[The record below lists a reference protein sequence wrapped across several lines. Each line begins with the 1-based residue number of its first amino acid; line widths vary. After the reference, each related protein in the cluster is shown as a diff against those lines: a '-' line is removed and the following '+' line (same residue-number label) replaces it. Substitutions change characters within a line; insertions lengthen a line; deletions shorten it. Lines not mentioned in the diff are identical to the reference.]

1 MQNLEIYNGL
11 NSDEV
16 AKSRLKFGANE
27 LAEKKKKTFFGQF
40 MSNFGDPIIR
50 ILLIALAVNLIYLIR
65 DFDWYESAGI
75 AIAILL
81 ATFVA
86 TLSEH
91 GSESAFA
98 KLQEDASKIK
108 CRVRR
113 DNQTINLPIGEIVVG
128 DVVLLQSGE
137 KIPAD
142 GVVVG
147 GEFSVDQSSLNGES
161 KEARKNPANKSYTK
175 YFEKN
180 LQKNTADFLSEDKVF
195 RGSTVSSGEGV
206 IKVIAVGDKTVYGA
220 LAWEVQGDTIES
232 PLKGKLRHLA
242 KVISRF
248 GYAAAAL
255 AAFAKI
261 FYNIVIQ
268 NDFDPV
274 QISEYLSNTSVL
286 IGDLI
291 AAFMLGLTVVVMAVP
306 EGLPMMITVV
316 LSSNMKRML
325 KDNVL
330 VRKLVGI
337 ETSGAI
343 NILFTDKTGTL
354 TKGRLD
360 VVTFLDG
367 SGKLYNSISHLR
379 KSKEILKMTALN
391 CFHNNSAEFSARNVP
406 IGGNSTDRALLRFVK
421 NEVKN
426 LPKSERV
433 GFTPFNSADKFSA
446 CEIKGEENLALIK
459 GAPEKLLANC
469 TSYIDKNGRKVPF
482 KAKNAFLN
490 EMNNLTNNA
499 MRLLALCVGERG
511 GKYHENLT
519 LVGLVG
525 IKDEL
530 RKEAGD
536 AVNSVQNAGV
546 QVVMITGDNKNT
558 AVAIARD
565 CGIVRREDEDRK
577 FILTSTELN
586 ALNDDELKQVLP
598 EIRVIARALPS
609 DKSRLVRISQELDL
623 VAGMTGDGV
632 NDAPALK
639 RADVGFAMG
648 AGTEVAKEAGD
659 IVILDNNFSSIVKA
673 VLYGR
678 TIFKS
683 IRKFIIFQLTVNL
696 CAVIVSIVGPFIG
709 IPTPVTV
716 IQMLW
721 INMIMDTLAGL
732 AFAGEPP
739 LKDYMREK
747 PKKRDEPIISPGMWG
762 QIILGGL
769 YTTAMCI
776 AFLVI
781 PAVRNFFGVHF
792 MTAFFALFIFAG
804 IFNSL
809 TARSSTVN
817 ILRGLRRNRAFMLI
831 MAAIVAIQLGMIYY
845 GGTVFRTMGL
855 TFRELFYVVV
865 LAFSVI
871 IADVV
876 RKLMMR
882 HLRNYRK
889 SKLRVKPVIT
899 KRV

>member
-1 MQNLEIYNGL
+1 MQNIEIHGGL
-11 NSDEV
+11 NSEEV
-16 AKSRLKFGANE
+16 VRSRLKFGANE

-40 MSNFGDPIIR
+40 MGNFGDPIIR
-50 ILLIALAVNLIYLIR
+50 ILLIALAVNLLYLIR

-75 AIAILL
+75 AVAILL

-98 KLQEDASKIK
+98 KLQEDAGKIK

-113 DNQTINLPIGEIVVG
+113 VGQTANLPIGEIVVG
-128 DVVLLQSGE
+128 DIVLLQSGE
-137 KIPAD
+137 KVPAD

-147 GEFSVDQSSLNGES
+147 GEFCVDQSSLNGES
-161 KEARKNPANKSYTK
+161 KEARKNPVNKNYGK

-180 LQKNTADFLSEDKVF
+180 LKQTTADFLSEDKVF

-206 IKVIAVGDKTVYGA
+206 VKVIAVGDKTVYGA

-248 GYAAAAL
+248 GYLAAL
-255 AAFAKI
+255 LAALAKI

-268 NDFDPV
+268 NSFNPE
-274 QISEYLSNTSVL
+274 QISQYLSNTSVL

-354 TKGRLD
+354 TKGQLD

-367 SGKLYNSISHLR
+367 GGKLHGSLSILR
-379 KSKEILKMTALN
+379 KNKEAFKMVTLN
-391 CFHNNSAEFSARNVP
+391 CFHNNSAEFSAKNIP
-406 IGGNSTDRALLRFVK
+406 IGGNSTDRALLRFIK
-421 NEVKN
+421 TEVKT
-426 LPKSERV
+426 LPKCERV
-433 GFTPFNSADKFSA
+433 SFTPFNSSDKFSV
-446 CEIKGEENLALIK
+446 CQVKGEENATFIK

-469 TSYIDKNGRKVPF
+469 TTYLDKNGRKVPF
-482 KAKNAFLN
+482 KAKSAFLN
-490 EMNNLTNNA
+490 EMNSLTNNA
-499 MRLLALCVGERG
+499 MRLIALCVGENS
-511 GKYHENLT
+511 KNHTNLT

-530 RKEAGD
+530 RKEAAE

-558 AVAIARD
+558 AVAIAKD
-565 CGIVRREDEDRK
+565 CKIVRREDENKR

-586 ALNDDELKQVLP
+586 ALNDDELKKILP

-696 CAVIVSIVGPFIG
+696 CAVLVSIVGPFIG

-747 PKKRDEPIISPGMWG
+747 PKKRDEPIISRGMWG

-776 AFLVI
+776 AFLSI
-781 PAVRNFFGVHF
+781 PGVRNFFGVHF

-809 TARSSTVN
+809 TARSPTVN
-817 ILRGLRRNRAFMLI
+817 ILRGLRRNRAFMFI

-855 TFRELFYVVV
+855 TFRELVLVVS

-871 IADVV
+871 IADAV

-882 HLRNYRK
+882 HLRNHRK
-889 SKLRVKPVIT
+889 SKVLVKRIKT